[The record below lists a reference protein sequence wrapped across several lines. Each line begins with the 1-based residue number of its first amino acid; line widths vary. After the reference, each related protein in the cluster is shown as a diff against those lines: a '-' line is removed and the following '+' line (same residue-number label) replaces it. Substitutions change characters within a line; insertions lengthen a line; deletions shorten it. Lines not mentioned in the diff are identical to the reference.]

1 MVILWFSYDFPIFLW
16 FSYGF
21 LMVFHTVP
29 GSMLF
34 FGKKKE
40 PSDSAAGI
48 IEPADL
54 KRLLAALR
62 APALG
67 GFGHGHG
74 GVILFWGEI

>member
-1 MVILWFSYDFPIFLW
+1 MIFPFSYGFPMVFLW
-16 FSYGF
+16 FSTLF
-21 LMVFHTVP
+21 QV
-29 GSMLF
+29 SMLF

>member
-1 MVILWFSYDFPIFLW
+1 
-16 FSYGF
+16 
-21 LMVFHTVP
+21 MVFHTVP

-74 GVILFWGEI
+74 GVILF